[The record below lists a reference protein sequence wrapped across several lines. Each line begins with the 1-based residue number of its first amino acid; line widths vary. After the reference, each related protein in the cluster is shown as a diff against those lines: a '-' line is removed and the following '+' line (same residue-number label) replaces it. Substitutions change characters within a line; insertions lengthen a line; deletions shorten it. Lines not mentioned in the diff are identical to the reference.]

1 MPKVSVILPNYNHS
15 AYLEERI
22 ESILAQTYQDFELIM
37 IDDCSTDGSREI
49 MEKYR
54 GNPKVGQI
62 VFNERNSGSAFA
74 QWDKGISLAKGDL
87 IWIAESDDNA
97 HPKMLETLVSEF
109 VQDSQCVLAFSSA
122 MLTDTDGR
130 QIGLHPKH
138 AKIGK
143 DLHLGGSKFIKKW
156 LIKGNFVVN
165 ASGALFK
172 KSAFQGLSEPILRE
186 YKTLRGCGDWLFW
199 IGVARQGNVAYIHQ
213 PLNLFR
219 QHGTNTTTALR
230 TSGDFL
236 LEQNKFFAALKE
248 SGIRCGLRQF
258 KNNVYQVWYLNY
270 SDGKNLPENK
280 RAEAI
285 SELKSYPLLRFL
297 AFFKNFY
304 TK

>member
-1 MPKVSVILPNYNHS
+1 MPRISVILPNFNHS

-22 ESILAQTYQDFELIM
+22 ESILSQTYQDFELIM
-37 IDDCSTDGSREI
+37 IDDCSTDGSCEI

-54 GNPKVGQI
+54 GNYKVSQI
-62 VFNERNSGSAFA
+62 VFNEQNSGSAFA
-74 QWDKGISLAKGDL
+74 QWDKGIALAKGEL
-87 IWIAESDDNA
+87 IWIAESDDVTQPNL
-97 HPKMLETLVSEF
+97 LETLVTEF
-109 VQDSQCVLAFSSA
+109 DKDSQCVLAFCSA
-122 MLTDTDGR
+122 MLTDTEGK

-143 DLHLGGSKFIKKW
+143 DLHLDGRKFIRRW

-172 KSAFQGLSEPILRE
+172 KSAIKNLPKPISRE

-199 IGVARQGNVAYIHQ
+199 IGVAGQGNVVYIHQ

-248 SGIRCGLRQF
+248 SGIRCGLRHF
-258 KNNVYQVWYLNY
+258 TNNVYQAWYLNY
-270 SDGKNLPENK
+270 SDGKNLPESK
-280 RAEAI
+280 RAEVI
-285 SELKSYPLLRFL
+285 RELKSYPLLRFL